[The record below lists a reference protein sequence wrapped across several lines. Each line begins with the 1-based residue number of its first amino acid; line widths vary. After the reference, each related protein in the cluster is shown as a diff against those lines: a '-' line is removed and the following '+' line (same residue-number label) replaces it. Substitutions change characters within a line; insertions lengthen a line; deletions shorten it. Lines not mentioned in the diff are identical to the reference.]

1 MTETILELNSLCTGY
16 GQTKILDNISF
27 KANRTK
33 IVSILG
39 PNGSGKTTLLKT
51 IAGALPPMS
60 GQILLQ
66 NRNTQNIPLKD
77 RSRKIAVVMQ
87 FEQAAHMTVEEYVM
101 MGRLP
106 FFKPFQFFETQKDRD
121 MVDKYLELTDTFE
134 LKEVPFNQISGGERQ
149 LVSIAR
155 ALVQEPMLL
164 LLDEPTAHL
173 DIGHQKKILDLIH
186 TLKECLN
193 ISVVI
198 VLHDLNMA
206 SEYSDT
212 LVMIDAKS
220 RTVLA
225 QGTPEAVMTQEIIQQ
240 VYHTD
245 VLVMKH
251 PVTARP
257 AVFTSRQKTTQE
269 TKLYGKNI
277 L

>member
-1 MTETILELNSLCTGY
+1 MSKTILELNSLCTGY
-16 GQTKILDNISF
+16 NQAKILDNISF
-27 KANRTK
+27 KANRGGM
-33 IVSILG
+33 VSILG

-51 IAGALPPMS
+51 IAGAINPMG

-66 NRNTQNIPLKD
+66 NQNTQDIPLKD

-106 FFKPFQFFETQKDRD
+106 FFKPFQFFETQKDHD
-121 MVDKYLELTDTFE
+121 MVDKYLELTDTLG
-134 LKEVPFNQISGGERQ
+134 LKDLSFNQISGGERQ

-173 DIGHQKKILDLIH
+173 DIGHQKQILDLIH
-186 TLKECLN
+186 TLKERLN

-198 VLHDLNMA
+198 VLHDLNLA

-212 LVMIDAKS
+212 LVMIDAES
-220 RTVLA
+220 RTVFA
-225 QGTPEAVMTQEIIQQ
+225 QGTPEAVMTKEIIQQ

-251 PVTARP
+251 PITARP
-257 AVFTSRQKTTQE
+257 AVFTARQKTTQE
-269 TKLYGKNI
+269 AKSYGKNI

>member
-1 MTETILELNSLCTGY
+1 MTETILELNRLCTGY
-16 GQTKILDNISF
+16 NKTRILDNISF
-27 KANRTK
+27 KADRTQM
-33 IVSILG
+33 VSILG
-39 PNGSGKTTLLKT
+39 PNGAGKTTLLKT
-51 IAGALPPMS
+51 IAGAIPPMG

-66 NRNTQNIPLKD
+66 NRNTQDILPKD

-87 FEQAAHMTVEEYVM
+87 LEQAAHMTVEEYVM

-121 MVDKYLELTDTFE
+121 MVDKYLELTDTRE
-134 LKEVPFNQISGGERQ
+134 LKNLPFNQVSGGERQ

-155 ALVQEPMLL
+155 ALVQEPTLL

-173 DIGHQKKILDLIH
+173 DIGHQKQILDLIH
-186 TLKECLN
+186 TLKEHLN

-198 VLHDLNMA
+198 VLHDLNLA

-220 RTVLA
+220 RTILA
-225 QGTPEAVMTQEIIQQ
+225 QGTPETIMTKQIIEQ

-245 VLVMKH
+245 VLVMKN

-257 AVFTSRQKTTQE
+257 AVFTSRQKTVQE
-269 TKLYGKNI
+269 AESYGKNI